1 MQQRTT
7 HWRDQLLM
15 QMFGR
20 PQGLLGRIGGVIL
33 AQEKRDFFPWVIEQL
48 AAQPGDQV
56 LEVGFGPGVA
66 ISHLVKQAVAAHIAG
81 VDYSEVMLQQA
92 SRRNAAAIAAGK
104 VELRYGSALALPF
117 ADETFTCA
125 FSINSMQLWP
135 DAAAGL
141 RELARVL
148 KPGGRLALGFT
159 AHAGQAAEP
168 LPALVTAAG
177 FAQAHLIHHPHGIGL
192 VAIQGSVFSQD

>member
-81 VDYSEVMLQQA
+81 VDYSEVYTIHTELVWSL
-92 SRRNAAAIAAGK
+92 SRGVSFRKIDPQG
-104 VELRYGSALALPF
+104 R
-117 ADETFTCA
+117 DE
-125 FSINSMQLWP
+125 Q
-135 DAAAGL
+135 
-141 RELARVL
+141 
-148 KPGGRLALGFT
+148 
-159 AHAGQAAEP
+159 
-168 LPALVTAAG
+168 
-177 FAQAHLIHHPHGIGL
+177 
-192 VAIQGSVFSQD
+192 